1 MLQLHRK
8 QYIVK
13 ASFALQV
20 LFNKGGGPTMKIRQ
34 VALASSNLEETDKTF
49 RRLLGCDQTYADP
62 EIIYFGLDNRLYT
75 LGDCFLEVVSPV
87 QPNSAAGR
95 FLDRRGGDGGY
106 MVIVQVENL
115 AQEQVRLANT
125 GIRTVFAD
133 DRGNAKAIHLHPKD
147 VPGAI
152 PSLDEMNPPESW
164 LWAGDGWEQ
173 RRGRYT
179 HGILAVEIRSPD
191 PQATGLCWAKAY
203 GIKLMPAG
211 NGWRLEMGGTE
222 IRFTY
227 DAAAAKP
234 ALMAIDV
241 DAVDLPTIC
250 AAADEMGLERE
261 GHIVAV
267 CGVDFNFLSH

>member
-1 MLQLHRK
+1 MR
-8 QYIVK
+8 
-13 ASFALQV
+13 
-20 LFNKGGGPTMKIRQ
+20 IRQ
-34 VALASSNLEETDKTF
+34 VALAASDLENTDATL
-49 RRLLGCDQTYADP
+49 RRLLGCDQSYADP

-87 QPNSAAGR
+87 QPNTAAGR

-115 AQEQVRLANT
+115 AQEQVRLADT
-125 GIRTVFAD
+125 DIRTVFAD

-152 PSLDEMNPPESW
+152 PSLDEMSPPESW

-173 RRGRYT
+173 RAGRYVR
-179 HGILAVEIRSPD
+179 GILAVEIRSLD
-191 PQATGLCWAKAY
+191 AEATGQCWAEAY
-203 GIKLMPAG
+203 GIELMPAG

-222 IRFTY
+222 IRFIY
-227 DAAAAKP
+227 DAAAAEP

-241 DAVDLPTIC
+241 DAVDLPAIC
-250 AAADEMGLERE
+250 AAADDMGLERD
-261 GHIVAV
+261 GRVVTV
-267 CGVDFNFLSH
+267 CGVAFNFLSL

>member
-1 MLQLHRK
+1 MR
-8 QYIVK
+8 
-13 ASFALQV
+13 
-20 LFNKGGGPTMKIRQ
+20 IRQ
-34 VALASSNLEETDKTF
+34 VALAASDLEKTDATL
-49 RRLLGCDQTYADP
+49 RRLLGCDQSYADP

-87 QPNSAAGR
+87 QPNTAAGR

-115 AQEQVRLANT
+115 AQEQVRLSDT

-152 PSLDEMNPPESW
+152 PSLDEMRPPESW

-173 RRGRYT
+173 RAGRHTRGIR
-179 HGILAVEIRSPD
+179 AVEIRSLD
-191 PQATGLCWAKAY
+191 PRATGLCWAEAY
-203 GIKLMPAG
+203 GIELMPAG
-211 NGWRLEMGGTE
+211 EGWRLEMGGTE
-222 IRFTY
+222 IRFTH
-227 DAAAAKP
+227 DAAVAEP

-241 DAVDLPTIC
+241 DAVDLPAIC
-250 AAADEMGLERE
+250 AAADDMGLERD
-261 GHIVAV
+261 GHVVTV
-267 CGVDFNFLSH
+267 CGVEFNFLSH